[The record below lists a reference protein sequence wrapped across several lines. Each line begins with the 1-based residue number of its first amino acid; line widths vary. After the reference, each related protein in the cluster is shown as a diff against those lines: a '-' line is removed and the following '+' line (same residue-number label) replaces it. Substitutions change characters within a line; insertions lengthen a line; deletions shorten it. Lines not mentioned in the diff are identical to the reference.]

1 MPSVTNTTIIEYATN
16 WLITRLQTIAD
27 PVATRTSKVPNSQFV
42 SAKYSGVPL
51 LYPCITVNIT
61 NVTAS
66 PSLGMQT
73 EAHLYTLSMEV
84 ECYAKKKKYQ
94 CDRMA
99 DQVLDLIR
107 TDHWGTSGAVE
118 NNLFQPEVMSSTLVV
133 EDLDMKQGG
142 FEKLFRRIITVR
154 YNFITNGL

>member
-1 MPSVTNTTIIEYATN
+1 
-16 WLITRLQTIAD
+16 
-27 PVATRTSKVPNSQFV
+27 
-42 SAKYSGVPL
+42 
-51 LYPCITVNIT
+51 
-61 NVTAS
+61 
-66 PSLGMQT
+66 MQT
-73 EAHLYTLSMEV
+73 EAHLYTLTMEI

-107 TDHWGTSGAVE
+107 TAHWGTDGAVA
-118 NNLFQPEVMSSTLVV
+118 NNLYQPEVLSSVLVV

-154 YNFITNGL
+154 YNFITDGL